1 MAKCSDFIRGCC
13 AVSINGNLGQNINNL
28 EGGGNVK
35 ENCIVNKT
43 SIAIEFHWSKISLWF
58 LLLVIMNGKE

>member
-28 EGGGNVK
+28 EGGGMLK
-35 ENCIVNKT
+35 KIV
-43 SIAIEFHWSKISLWF
+43 LWT
-58 LLLVIMNGKE
+58 KQA